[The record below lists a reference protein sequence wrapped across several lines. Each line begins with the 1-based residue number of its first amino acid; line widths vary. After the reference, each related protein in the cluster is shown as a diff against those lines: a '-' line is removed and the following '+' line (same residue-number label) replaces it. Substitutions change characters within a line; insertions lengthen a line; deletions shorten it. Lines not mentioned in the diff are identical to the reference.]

1 MHTVTRYVTSTIFP
15 QHCGD
20 RSVASVAPDLAACLP
35 VQATSQL
42 PPALCAYMQV
52 VSQLWVAVVG
62 VLLLFSATSWLYGYL
77 AAQAAHA
84 ARDVQDLTTSPQ
96 SAMP

>member
-1 MHTVTRYVTSTIFP
+1 MCTSTGDFP
-15 QHCGD
+15 TALWRQICC
-20 RSVASVAPDLAACLP
+20 P
-35 VQATSQL
+35 ATEWHKILQLVCQSEDCHL
-42 PPALCAYMQV
+42 PPPPCVYMQV
-52 VSQLWVAVVG
+52 VAQLWVAVVG

-84 ARDVQDLTTSPQ
+84 ARDMQELTTSPQ